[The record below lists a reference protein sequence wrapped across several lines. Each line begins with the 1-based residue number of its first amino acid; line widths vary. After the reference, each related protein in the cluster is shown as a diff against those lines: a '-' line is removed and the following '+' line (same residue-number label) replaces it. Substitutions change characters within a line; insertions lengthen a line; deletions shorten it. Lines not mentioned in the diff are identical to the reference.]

1 METKIFGIGLIA
13 VLALGLISIMPVSAN
28 SPPHVGDFTGDG
40 QVTFSDVI
48 YLKMMGE
55 DDMGWPHHA
64 PFTGQIWDNPDV
76 NQDGEF
82 TYADVWL
89 LWRYMEWYPHPDNP
103 YTIYPNTGYQS
114 KYPIFNGM
122 GYYYDCMFSSKYPG
136 CSTAS
141 SWQGYITCLRGSY
154 YDQLEGRF
162 TA

>member
-40 QVTFSDVI
+40 VV
-48 YLKMMGE
+48 
-55 DDMGWPHHA
+55 DMGDVGLLHNMGMGWYH
-64 PFTGQIWDNPDV
+64 GIVYDNPDV
-76 NQDGEF
+76 NQNGAFEMG
-82 TYADVWL
+82 DVML
-89 LWRYMEWYPHPDNP
+89 LFYHVAYGAEV
-103 YTIYPNTGYQS
+103 YPNTGYQS

-122 GYYYDCMFSSKYPG
+122 GYYYECMFSTKYPG